1 MRISD
6 WSSDVCSS
14 DLPLNPNLKLKAI
27 ADERNWPVQRFA
39 SRGTPNWVDYTR
51 TLYATGSLVGAFAAG
66 LPIWAL
72 TRSPREAINFSIGLF
87 GDFATAITGVELAVE
102 GEKHLWSS
110 RPCVLIFNPQS
121 RADVLI
127 LAKLL
132 RRDIDAVGRKE
143 KI

>member
-14 DLPLNPNLKLKAI
+14 DLI
-27 ADERNWPVQRFA
+27 ADERGWPVQRFA

-87 GDFATAITGVELAVE
+87 GDFATAITGVELEVE

-110 RPCVLIFNPQS
+110 RHCVFIFNHQS
-121 RADVLI
+121 KADVMI
-127 LAKLL
+127 LAKLI
-132 RRDIDAVGRKE
+132 RRDLGEVGRRE